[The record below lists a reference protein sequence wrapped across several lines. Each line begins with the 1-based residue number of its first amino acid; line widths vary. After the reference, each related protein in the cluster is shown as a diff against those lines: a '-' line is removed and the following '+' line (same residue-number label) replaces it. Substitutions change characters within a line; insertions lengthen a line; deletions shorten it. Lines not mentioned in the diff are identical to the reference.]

1 MTKKM
6 NHIAITGANGFVG
19 KALINELSKSHQ
31 LSILAISR
39 KPYDISNHNL
49 HINSFVIPDFS
60 EATQFEKCLVG
71 VDVVVHTAARVH
83 LINDAVED
91 PLTEFRNVNCRNTLT
106 LAAAAAKNGVK
117 RFIFIS
123 SAKAN
128 GEISAFGHPLT
139 EEDIAEPVE
148 PYGISKYE
156 AELELLKLASN
167 TGMEVVVIRPPLVYG
182 PGVKANFK
190 SMMTWLN
197 KGIPLPLGAIHNKRS
212 LVSLENLV
220 DFIVTCLSHPA
231 AANQVFLVSDDE
243 DLSTTDLLKRMA
255 SALGRPA
262 RLIPVPE
269 GVLSLFAILIGK
281 KNFSQRLCGSLQVD
295 ISKAKTLLG
304 WIPPISVD
312 DGLKRTAEAFL
323 KLPKQ

>member
-1 MTKKM
+1 M
-6 NHIAITGANGFVG
+6 NRIAITGANGFVG
-19 KALINELSKSHQ
+19 KALINKLSESHQ

-39 KPYDISNHNL
+39 KPYDISNHNSD
-49 HINSFVIPDFS
+49 INSLVIPDFS

-71 VDVVVHTAARVH
+71 VDVVVHAAARVH
-83 LINDAVED
+83 VMNDAVEE

-117 RFIFIS
+117 RFVFIS
-123 SAKAN
+123 SVKVN
-128 GEISAFGHPLT
+128 GEISALGHPLT
-139 EEDIAEPVE
+139 EEDIVGPVE

-156 AELELLKLASN
+156 AEQELFKLASA

-197 KGIPLPLGAIHNKRS
+197 NGMPLPLGAIHNKRS
-212 LVSLENLV
+212 LVGLENLV
-220 DFIVTCLSHPA
+220 DFIVTCLTHPA
-231 AANQVFLVSDDE
+231 ATNQVFLVSDGE

-269 GVLSLFAILIGK
+269 VVLSLFAMLMGK
-281 KNFSQRLCGSLQVD
+281 KDFSQRLCSSLQID

-304 WIPPISVD
+304 WIPPASVN
-312 DGLKRTAEAFL
+312 DGLKKTAAAFL
-323 KLPKQ
+323 ESENR